1 MATVHSKHPIKP
13 HAGQQLWGLTGGI
26 GSGKSTVATMLGD
39 LGAVVVDADAV
50 SRALTA
56 AGGQAMPAIIER
68 FGQQVADATGALDR
82 VSMRELVF
90 SDASAKDTLQALL
103 HPLIQQQM
111 LNAINKAF
119 AQPGVTHV
127 VCDIPLLVES
137 DQWRKGLSK
146 VWVVDCDEQT
156 QITRVMARSQLSQQA
171 VRAIMASQATR
182 TQRLHAADVVVYNQ
196 GIDFDSLRQQ
206 VASSAALLGL
216 S

>member
-1 MATVHSKHPIKP
+1 MDTAHSKHPIKA

-26 GSGKSTVATMLGD
+26 GSGKSTVAAMLAD

-56 AGGQAMPAIIER
+56 AGGQAMPAIVER
-68 FGQQVADATGALDR
+68 FGAHVADATGALNR
-82 VSMRELVF
+82 VSMRELIF

-103 HPLIQQQM
+103 HPLIQQHM
-111 LNAINKAF
+111 HNAICTAF
-119 AQPGVTHV
+119 AQPGITHV

-137 DQWRKGLSK
+137 NHWRKSLSK

-156 QITRVMARSQLSQQA
+156 QMTRVTARSQLGQQA
-171 VRAIMASQATR
+171 VRAIMASQASR
-182 TQRLHAADVVVYNQ
+182 EQRLRAADVVVYNQ
-196 GIDFDSLRQQ
+196 GIGFDGLRQQ
-206 VASSAALLGL
+206 VNASAALLGL